1 MENKRELRELQTF
14 RIVFFCFLV
23 IMMEGFDIQ
32 AAGISAPKLAP
43 ALGLQPSQLGLFFS
57 ASAVGVLLFAAIGG
71 VLADFFGRKPVIIAA
86 TFAFGFFCLLTPQ
99 CTDISALIVVR
110 FLTGAGLGAAM
121 PVVIAM
127 TSDHSPTEQKKRY
140 VGIVY
145 CAIAFGGMLAAG
157 VVATGILGNGWSQ
170 VFYVGGVVPILISIA
185 MIFFL
190 PVSKRVVAA
199 PGAPEGNYWI
209 DVLGWKKL
217 PLTLSLWFAT
227 FLTLAVMYTMVMWM
241 PSLMGAR
248 GISRADGAIIQMM
261 YNLGSVV
268 TSIATG
274 YLLDKKLVY
283 TVPTIGYIILA
294 VSLAVLGL
302 SPLDLLFAS
311 LLGFMIGIGTATGQT
326 LLYAFAPLGYS
337 APVRNRAV
345 GSTVAAGRVGTIV
358 GPMVAGLLLA
368 GGLTAGQVLVVM
380 VPVAIAALV
389 LCLLVVRFTAG
400 VTAGAGTAPVAISAK
415 HAHA

>member
-1 MENKRELRELQTF
+1 MVSTGIAKAGYQYVNIDEGWWLGERDAEGNSWLIPSLAGSGSWRHAGDMGNIVRFIHGLGLKAGIYTDAGKDGCSLYPDLGPVYQHVGSEGHYEQDFLQF
-14 RIVFFCFLV
+14 ANW
-23 IMMEGFDIQ
+23 GFDYVKVDWC
-32 AAGISAPKLAP
+32 GGDKEKLDP
-43 ALGLQPSQLGLFFS
+43 AVQYGEI
-57 ASAVGVLLFAAIGG
+57 ARAI
-71 VLADFFGRKPVIIAA
+71 AKAEAA
-86 TFAFGFFCLLTPQ
+86 TGRRLYFSLCEWGNNVPLVHCGAPQ
-99 CTDISALIVVR
+99 CTDISALVAVR

-127 TSDHSPTEQKKRY
+127 TSDHSPAEQKKRY

-199 PGAPEGNYWI
+199 PGAPEGSYWI
-209 DVLGWKKL
+209 DVLGWRKL

-261 YNLGSVV
+261 YNLGRS
-268 TSIATG
+268 
-274 YLLDKKLVY
+274 
-283 TVPTIGYIILA
+283 
-294 VSLAVLGL
+294 
-302 SPLDLLFAS
+302 
-311 LLGFMIGIGTATGQT
+311 
-326 LLYAFAPLGYS
+326 
-337 APVRNRAV
+337 
-345 GSTVAAGRVGTIV
+345 
-358 GPMVAGLLLA
+358 
-368 GGLTAGQVLVVM
+368 
-380 VPVAIAALV
+380 
-389 LCLLVVRFTAG
+389 
-400 VTAGAGTAPVAISAK
+400 
-415 HAHA
+415 